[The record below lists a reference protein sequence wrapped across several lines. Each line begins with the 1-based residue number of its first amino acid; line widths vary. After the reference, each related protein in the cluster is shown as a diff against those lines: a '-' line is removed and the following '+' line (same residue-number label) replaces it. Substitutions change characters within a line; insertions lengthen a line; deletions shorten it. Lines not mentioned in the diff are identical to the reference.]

1 MEADRLWQFPIK
13 EFHNVPRGLLGPG
26 AYELVG
32 VEAKNLGFKR
42 SLLMT
47 SGLRGTGI
55 IDDIVGKVKYQGV
68 DVVVYDKVESN
79 PKDYNVMDAYQLYAE
94 EKCDSFIS
102 VGGGSTHDAY
112 KGARIVAAHD
122 GRNVNEFEGFDK
134 PENPVNP
141 PHIAI
146 STTAG
151 TGSETSWAYVI
162 TDTSDKDN
170 PHKYVA
176 FDDRSI
182 ATLAICDPVLYYEL
196 PQDYTAFCG
205 FDVLAHASEPYVSRL
220 DFAPSLG
227 SALKAIELT
236 ATWLRQA
243 VAEPTNYEAR
253 TGMMYAQY
261 IAAQA
266 FNSGGLG
273 IVHSMSHAVSA
284 FYDSHHGLNNAIAL
298 PRVWDFNLSA
308 RYERFADIAV
318 AMGVKTRGMTKVQ
331 AAEAALE
338 AAIRLLKDVNI
349 PENFTSVVDYQ
360 KNRMDTGVYK
370 GKGRTIRGDDK
381 DVERVAKH
389 IMGDACTPG
398 NPQEC
403 TVENLKPVV
412 RAAMVGTL

>member
-1 MEADRLWQFPIK
+1 MEVQRLWEFPIK

-26 AYELVG
+26 SYELVG
-32 VEAKNLGFKR
+32 VEAKNLGFKK

-55 IDDIVGKVKYQGV
+55 IDDIVGKVKYAGV

-79 PKDYNVMDAYQLYAE
+79 PKDYNVMDAYQLYAD

-102 VGGGSTHDAY
+102 VGGGSTHDAC

-122 GRNVNEFEGFDK
+122 GRNVNEFEGFNK
-134 PENPVNP
+134 SENPVNP

-182 ATLAICDPVLYYEL
+182 ATLAICDPVMYYDL

-236 ATWLRQA
+236 AKHLRGA
-243 VAEPTNYEAR
+243 VAEPKNYEHR
-253 TGMMYAQY
+253 TGMMFAQY

-273 IVHSMSHAVSA
+273 IIHSISHAVSA
-284 FYDSHHGLNNAIAL
+284 FYDSHHGMNNAVAL
-298 PRVWDFNLSA
+298 PRVWDFNLPA

-318 AMGVKTRGMTKVQ
+318 AMGVDTKGMTKVQ
-331 AAEAALE
+331 ASEAALE

-349 PENFTSVVDYQ
+349 PENFTSVETYT

-370 GKGRTIRGDDK
+370 GKGARIKGDDA
-381 DVERVAKH
+381 DALRVAKH
-389 IMGDACTPG
+389 VMGDACTPG

-403 TVENLKPVV
+403 TVENLQPVV
-412 RAAMVGTL
+412 KETMVGSL